1 MTRIRIR
8 ARTGIRT
15 SADIRTCILSRASN
29 GGVLLLTTLLAGAA
43 QGATTYTPAGFL
55 EWPPSAKI
63 GALSSVAVSGNHIY
77 VLHRGE
83 PPILKFDNQGKFL
96 QGFGEGLFKVAHGLR
111 VDSTGAIWTTDNGNH
126 VIRKFSP
133 EGKLLL
139 TLGEENVGGA
149 GPAHFRSPDDIVI
162 SSKGDLYIADSGNGR
177 IVRLTSAGRYVSE
190 WGSKGTAAGEFKL
203 CHGLAIDSRDHI
215 YVADRGNNRVQVFDP
230 KGKQLHIW
238 QGFGNPYGLLI
249 SGKELLVSEGE
260 VHKIFHV
267 DPNGKVISSW
277 GGPGILQLPHF
288 MAIDSQGVLYV
299 AEVDGKRVQKFTPQ

>member
-1 MTRIRIR
+1 MIDNAATAIAGCT
-8 ARTGIRT
+8 ARWGRRFRLPLVPAAVGILQAATYT
-15 SADIRTCILSRASN
+15 SA
-29 GGVLLLTTLLAGAA
+29 
-43 QGATTYTPAGFL
+43 GFI
-55 EWPPSAKI
+55 EWPATAQI

-83 PPILKFDNQGKFL
+83 PPILEFDKKGTYQK
-96 QGFGEGLFKVAHGLR
+96 GFGEGLFKVAHGLR
-111 VDSTGAIWTTDNGNH
+111 VDPTGAIWTTDNGNH

-133 EGKLLL
+133 DGKLLL
-139 TLGEENVGGA
+139 TLGEVNVGGA
-149 GPAHFRSPDDIVI
+149 GPDHFRSPDDIVI

-177 IVRLTSAGRYVSE
+177 IVHLTAAGKYISE
-190 WGSKGTAAGEFKL
+190 WGSKGTAPGEFKL

-230 KGKQLHIW
+230 QGHRLHVW
-238 QGFGNPYGLLI
+238 TGFGNPYGLLM

-267 DPNGKVISSW
+267 DPNGKVINSW
-277 GGPGILQLPHF
+277 GGPEVLQLPHF

-299 AEVDGKRVQKFTPQ
+299 AEVNGKRVQMFGRQ

>member
-1 MTRIRIR
+1 M
-8 ARTGIRT
+8 
-15 SADIRTCILSRASN
+15 
-29 GGVLLLTTLLAGAA
+29 LLTALLASAA
-43 QGATTYTPAGFL
+43 QGATSYSPAGFL
-55 EWPPSAKI
+55 EWPPTAKI
-63 GALSSVAVSGNHIY
+63 GALSSVAIHGNHIY

-83 PPILKFDNQGKFL
+83 PPILQFDNHGAYL
-96 QGFGEGLFKVAHGLR
+96 QGFGDGLFKVAHGLR

-162 SSKGDLYIADSGNGR
+162 SSKGDLYIADSGNRR
-177 IVRLTSAGRYVSE
+177 IVRLTTAGRYVSE
-190 WGSKGTAAGEFKL
+190 WGSEFKL
-203 CHGLAIDSRDHI
+203 CHGLAIDLRDHI
-215 YVADRGNNRVQVFDP
+215 YVADRGNNRVQVFDSG
-230 KGKQLHIW
+230 GKQLHVW

-267 DPNGKVISSW
+267 DANGKVINSW
-277 GGPGILQLPHF
+277 GGPDILQLPHF

-299 AEVDGKRVQKFTPQ
+299 AEVDGKRVQKFTLQ